1 MATVASPT
9 RAIATFP
16 PVRSKFISN
25 AHVRRSS
32 AGSSHETPTV
42 ALTSGLSLTT
52 QLSWK
57 PTRLKAKLTEIE
69 PDLQEDPIDRWR
81 TNGVEPVS
89 LIFQSLIKECDA
101 RQLAVCYL
109 FYFIWSQLLYFQEDF
124 VYGIYDG
131 AHTYNEG
138 DEGTY
143 LIHSLLYYVILNL
156 LI

>member
-9 RAIATFP
+9 RAIASFP

-25 AHVRRSS
+25 GHVRPTI
-32 AGSSHETPTV
+32 GVSSHETPTL
-42 ALTSGLSLTT
+42 ALSSGLSLTT

-89 LIFQSLIKECDA
+89 L
-101 RQLAVCYL
+101 Y
-109 FYFIWSQLLYFQEDF
+109 
-124 VYGIYDG
+124 IY
-131 AHTYNEG
+131 
-138 DEGTY
+138 
-143 LIHSLLYYVILNL
+143 I
-156 LI
+156 